1 MKKSLI
7 TISLTCLALISA
19 CGKKEDASQTTNQP
33 NQSATTTIMK
43 SFSNDVDGFKDFK
56 FGMLPLDLLKIKG
69 CDEPVGSKLSAI
81 DGNIESLKK
90 QLNDSIDQGVTDEAV
105 LDKIKAELDF
115 YKGTD
120 KNKILASEKFE
131 CKSTFLGE
139 DVTVYVKFNNES
151 HKAESFMTETNLD
164 NEKFKTALPALS
176 EKYSLNSK
184 PSDEEMANFNASTN
198 GTLQWVFADGQ
209 VVAGAA
215 RIPAKL
221 NLLGIPM
228 QVLTVEY
235 FDKSVATAKEH
246 QATAKAKDI

>member
-7 TISLTCLALISA
+7 IISLTCLALISA
-19 CGKKEDASQTTNQP
+19 CGKKEDASQTTNQS
-33 NQSATTTIMK
+33 NQSASATLLK
-43 SFSNDVDGFKDFK
+43 SFSSDVDGFKEFK
-56 FGMLPLDLLKIKG
+56 FGMLPLDLLKVSG
-69 CDEPVGSKLSAI
+69 CDDPVGSKLSAI
-81 DGNIESLKK
+81 DAKIENLTHVLS
-90 QLNDSIDQGVTDEAV
+90 DAIDRGFTNEVE
-105 LDKIKAELDF
+105 LDKVKAELDS
-115 YKGTD
+115 YKGAD

-139 DVTVYVKFNNES
+139 DVTVYVKFNKDS
-151 HKAESFMTETNLD
+151 HKAESFKTETNLD

-184 PSDEEMANFNASTN
+184 PSDEEMANFNASSN

-215 RIPAKL
+215 RVQL
-221 NLLGIPM
+221 FGIPM

-235 FDKSVATAKEH
+235 FDKSAVVAKEN
-246 QATAKAKDI
+246 QATAKANDI